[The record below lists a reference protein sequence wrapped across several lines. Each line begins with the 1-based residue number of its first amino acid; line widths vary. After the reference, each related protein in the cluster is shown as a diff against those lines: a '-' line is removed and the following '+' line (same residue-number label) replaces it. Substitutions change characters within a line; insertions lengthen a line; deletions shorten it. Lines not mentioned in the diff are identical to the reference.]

1 MENAGLYSYKSKL
14 RSFSMPHKVKL
25 ILNPMADLGRAWKT
39 ANDLRPI
46 AQEFKGELSWS
57 GTVYPTHAIELA
69 KQAAEEGC
77 DLIVAMGGDGTV
89 HEVINGLMQIPE
101 NKRPMMGIVPIG
113 SGNDFAYS
121 MGITGDPA
129 HALASALNG
138 KNIQTVDVGLITDEN
153 GRTEYFDN
161 TLGIGFDAVVTIRSH
176 KLPIVKGFLMYLTAV
191 IQTII
196 LNHNPAKMQIETET
210 LKWTE
215 DVIMLT
221 LCNGPREGGGFMLSP
236 NSKND
241 DGIMEFLTVTKLS
254 RATMFRL
261 VPEFLKGTHM
271 RFKQVRM
278 GEFKTFKLTSDLPLY
293 IHADG
298 EIYTSFGSN
307 LRKVNFEILP
317 HALRIIKG

>member
-1 MENAGLYSYKSKL
+1 
-14 RSFSMPHKVKL
+14 MPHKVKL
-25 ILNPMADLGRAWKT
+25 ILNPMADLGRAWNT

-77 DLIVAMGGDGTV
+77 DIVVAMGGDGTV
-89 HEVINGLMQIPE
+89 HEVMVGLMQIPE

-121 MGITGDPA
+121 MRITKDPA
-129 HALASALNG
+129 HALANAL
-138 KNIQTVDVGLITDEN
+138 KAEDIQAVDVGKITDEH

-176 KLPIVKGFLMYLTAV
+176 KIPIVKGFLIYLVAV

-196 LNHNPAKMQIETET
+196 LNHNPAKMQMETET
-210 LKWTE
+210 KKWE
-215 DVIMLT
+215 QDLLMLT

-236 NSKND
+236 NSKNN
-241 DGIMEFLTVTKLS
+241 DGKMEFLTVTKLS

-271 RFKQVRM
+271 RFKQVQM
-278 GEFKTFKLTSDLPLY
+278 GEFKTFKISSDLPLY

-298 EIYTSFGSN
+298 EVYTSFGSN
-307 LRKVNFEILP
+307 LHKIDFEVLPQAIKV
-317 HALRIIKG
+317 IKG

>member
-1 MENAGLYSYKSKL
+1 MS
-14 RSFSMPHKVKL
+14 HKVKL

-46 AQEFKGELSWS
+46 AQEFKGDLSWS
-57 GTVYPTHAIELA
+57 GTVYPTHAVELA

-77 DLIVAMGGDGTV
+77 DIVVALGGDGTV
-89 HEVINGLMQIPE
+89 HEVINGLMQVPAE
-101 NKRPMMGIVPIG
+101 NRPALGIVPIG

-121 MGITGDPA
+121 MGITNKSPQ
-129 HALASALNG
+129 ALANAL
-138 KNIQTVDVGLITDEN
+138 KAENIQTVDVGLITDEN

-196 LNHNPAKMQIETET
+196 MNHHAAKMQLETENQ
-210 LKWTE
+210 KWDE
-215 DVIMLT
+215 EVIMLT

-236 NSKND
+236 QSKNN
-241 DGIMEFLTVTKLS
+241 DGKMEFLTVTKLS

-278 GEFKTFKLTSDLPLY
+278 GEFKKMTLSSDLPLY

-298 EIYTSFGSN
+298 EVYTSFGSN
-307 LRKVNFEILP
+307 LRKISFEVIP
-317 HALRIIKG
+317 QALNVIKG

>member
-1 MENAGLYSYKSKL
+1 MS
-14 RSFSMPHKVKL
+14 HKVKL

-69 KQAAEEGC
+69 KQAAQEGC
-77 DLIVAMGGDGTV
+77 GLVVAMGGDGTV
-89 HEVINGLMQIPE
+89 HEVVNGLMQIPE
-101 NKRPMMGIVPIG
+101 NKRPIMGIVPIG
-113 SGNDFAYS
+113 SGNDFSYS
-121 MGITGDPA
+121 MGITGDPS
-129 HALASALNG
+129 HALANALNRE
-138 KNIQTVDVGLITDEN
+138 NIQAIDIGLITDEN

-196 LNHNPAKMQIETET
+196 LNHHPAKMQIETEAE
-210 LKWTE
+210 KWEE

-236 NSKND
+236 NSKNN
-241 DGIMEFLTVTKLS
+241 DGTMEFLTVSKLS

-261 VPEFLKGTHM
+261 VPEFMKGTH
-271 RFKQVRM
+271 KSAS
-278 GEFKTFKLTSDLPLY
+278 ENSKPSNSPLTSRFTSMQTVKY
-293 IHADG
+293 IQVLEA
-298 EIYTSFGSN
+298 IFTRRVLKFC
-307 LRKVNFEILP
+307 RM
-317 HALRIIKG
+317 R